1 MSSPEPQKSGPYLG
15 PRGVRSE
22 DAATCRRWKQDV
34 SSQSGLVS
42 PYAHQI
48 SRRSVN
54 IPPHPHNMNTP
65 HASYPIDR
73 SCSSLKCKRAA
84 PIADIKD
91 LTMSGF
97 DKTRPDSL
105 VSEVEAAEI
114 LDVT

>member
-84 PIADIKD
+84 PN
-91 LTMSGF
+91 
-97 DKTRPDSL
+97 SL
-105 VSEVEAAEI
+105 STGLKVSRLKSSVASSPMMKVLI
-114 LDVT
+114 RYGGST

>member
-15 PRGVRSE
+15 PRGRE
-22 DAATCRRWKQDV
+22 KQDAATCRRWKQDV

-73 SCSSLKCKRAA
+73 SCSSLKFERAA
-84 PIADIKD
+84 PILIA
-91 LTMSGF
+91 TS
-97 DKTRPDSL
+97 RSSL
-105 VSEVEAAEI
+105 VSVARQ
-114 LDVT
+114 TSPMP